1 MSEIIFSQWLLI
13 LYLITFRMLLL
24 NLVCSWQ
31 FMKADK
37 ENYDGLVERKE
48 NLFLFCHI
56 LTNFFCKIIMNGSG
70 EIFCPWGCLGWGWAG
85 YPASCAQPLT
95 PQQILINVVKLRY
108 TQPRSSYLCSNTRLF
123 QQYYIQLVHNC
134 QFDNLFKQS
143 GFIVNFSDDL
153 SALLLSSLGF
163 HNHHNR
169 TTFHSHA
176 FPPCVSQVLSMN
188 SG

>member
-108 TQPRSSYLCSNTRLF
+108 TQPRSSYLCSNMRLF
-123 QQYYIQLVHNC
+123 HQYYCKVDFRATLTHDPCI
-134 QFDNLFKQS
+134 K
-143 GFIVNFSDDL
+143 
-153 SALLLSSLGF
+153 
-163 HNHHNR
+163 
-169 TTFHSHA
+169 TTADKCNKKFYFLRFQISK
-176 FPPCVSQVLSMN
+176 MI
-188 SG
+188 